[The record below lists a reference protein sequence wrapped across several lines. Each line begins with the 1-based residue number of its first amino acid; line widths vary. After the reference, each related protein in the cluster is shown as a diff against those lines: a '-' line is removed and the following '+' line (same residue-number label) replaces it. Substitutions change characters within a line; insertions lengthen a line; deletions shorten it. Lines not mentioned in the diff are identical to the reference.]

1 MITETELL
9 KTKFMNFGFK
19 KMYIDGELCDS
30 SAGTQQDIIC
40 PATGEVAATIAV
52 ASKEDTL
59 RALEAAERGFEYWS
73 KLSLQERNVW
83 IYKLR
88 DAIIER
94 KEEIHYAVMYEMGK
108 TWESADE
115 DIEMLIDALDYYPN
129 EMLRYRSQML
139 PDMAGTHTHLLVHEP
154 RGVAVGILAWN
165 FPILNVAYK
174 LAPALATGCSIILR
188 PSIEAPISAY
198 IVGEIAASIGFPAG
212 VINIITGKSADT
224 SIPLSTSIIPR
235 VLTMIGSSATGMK
248 LVAQSA
254 TSIKKLGLELGGNAP
269 ALIFEDCDMQAA
281 LDTMV
286 GLKFNNSG
294 QVCVTPNRIFVQA
307 SIYDEFVTKFKEMTA
322 ALKVGFGRGQG
333 VNMGPVINEKART
346 WIMGLIDE
354 AVEKG
359 ATKTFGGIP
368 EGMPEG
374 SSFLNPTILEGVTP
388 DMRCFKE
395 EIFGPVAA
403 IIKFENEEDLDPM
416 VNVPDVGLA
425 SYLFTNNL
433 ARVQKY
439 SKFIECGEVQVN
451 GVRYAIN
458 LPHGGQKD
466 SGLGHDCSHL
476 ALEDYL
482 YTKRISI
489 KL

>member
-1 MITETELL
+1 
-9 KTKFMNFGFK
+9 MNFGYK
-19 KMYIDGELCDS
+19 RMYIDGVLCDS
-30 SAGTQQDIIC
+30 AAESKKEIIC
-40 PATGEVAATIAV
+40 PATGEVIAELAV
-52 ASKEDTL
+52 ASVEDTE
-59 RALEAAERGFEYWS
+59 RALESAQKGFEYWS
-73 KLSLQERNVW
+73 KLTLAERNEW

-88 DAIIER
+88 AAVIER
-94 KEEIHYAVMYEMGK
+94 KDELHYAVMYELGK

-115 DIEMLIDALDYYPN
+115 DIEMIIDALDYYPN

-139 PDMAGTHTHLLVHEP
+139 PDLAGSHAHMLVHEP
-154 RGVAVGILAWN
+154 RGVAVSILAWN

-174 LAPALATGCSIILR
+174 VAPALAAGCSVIIR
-188 PSIEAPISAY
+188 PSIETPVSAY
-198 IVGEIAASIGFPAG
+198 LFGEICASVGLPAG
-212 VINIITGKSADT
+212 VVTVMTGSSRNT
-224 SIPLSTSIIPR
+224 SIPMSTSTIPR
-235 VLTMIGSSATGMK
+235 VLTMIGSSATGLK

-269 ALIFEDCDMQAA
+269 ALIFEDCDMEAA
-281 LDTMV
+281 LATMV

-307 SIYDEFVTKFKEMTA
+307 SIYDKFMEEFKARVA
-322 ALKVGFGRGQG
+322 ALKVGFGKDQG
-333 VNMGPVINEKART
+333 VNMGPVVNLTARERV
-346 WIMGLIDE
+346 MQM
-354 AVEKG
+354 VEDDVKSG
-359 ATKTFGGIP
+359 ATMSLGGIP

-374 SSFLNPTILEGVTP
+374 SSFMNPTILEGVTP

-403 IIKFENEEDLDPM
+403 IIKFNDEEDLDPM
-416 VNVPDVGLA
+416 VNVPDAGLA
-425 SYLFTNNL
+425 SYLFTNDL
-433 ARVQKY
+433 KRVQKY
-439 SKFIECGEVQVN
+439 SQFIECGEVQVN

-458 LPHGGQKD
+458 LPHGGMKD

>member
-1 MITETELL
+1 
-9 KTKFMNFGFK
+9 
-19 KMYIDGELCDS
+19 MYIDGQLCGS
-30 SAGTQQDIIC
+30 ESGLKREIIC
-40 PATGEVAATIAV
+40 PATGEAIAELDFASAA
-52 ASKEDTL
+52 DTQ
-59 RALEAAERGFEYWS
+59 RALESAQKGFEYWS
-73 KLSLQERNVW
+73 KLSLAERNEW
-83 IYKLR
+83 IYKIR
-88 DAIIER
+88 AAVIER
-94 KEEIHYAVMYEMGK
+94 KDELHYAVMYELGK

-115 DIEMLIDALDYYPN
+115 DIEMIIDALDYYPN

-139 PDMAGTHTHLLVHEP
+139 PDIAGTHAHMLVHEP
-154 RGVAVGILAWN
+154 RGVAVSILAWN

-174 LAPALATGCSIILR
+174 VAPALAAGCSVIIR
-188 PSIEAPISAY
+188 PSAETPVSAY
-198 IVGEIAASIGFPAG
+198 IFGEICASIGLPAG
-212 VINIITGKSADT
+212 VVTVMTGKSRDT
-224 SIPLSTSIIPR
+224 SIPMSTSTIPR
-235 VLTMIGSSATGMK
+235 VLTMIGSSSTGLK
-248 LVAQSA
+248 LVEQSA

-281 LDTMV
+281 LNTMV

-307 SIYDEFVTKFKEMTA
+307 SIYDEFMAKFKEMTA
-322 ALKVGFGRGQG
+322 ALKVGFGKDQG
-333 VNMGPVINEKART
+333 VNMGPVVNISARDRV
-346 WIMGLIDE
+346 MEMVQE
-354 AVEKG
+354 AVDAG
-359 ATKTFGGIP
+359 ATMSLGGIP

-374 SSFLNPTILEGVTP
+374 SSFMNPTILEGVTP
-388 DMRCFKE
+388 QMRCFKE

-403 IIKFENEEDLDPM
+403 IIKFNDEEDLDPM

-425 SYLFTNNL
+425 SYLFTNDL
-433 ARVQKY
+433 KRVQKY

-458 LPHGGQKD
+458 LPHGGMKD

-489 KL
+489 TL

>member
-1 MITETELL
+1 
-9 KTKFMNFGFK
+9 MNFGYK
-19 KMYIDGELCDS
+19 KMYIDGKLCDS
-30 SAGTQQDIIC
+30 STTSEIIC
-40 PATGEVAATIAV
+40 PGTGEVIATLATATV
-52 ASKEDTL
+52 EDSE
-59 RALEAAERGFEYWS
+59 RALISAQKGFEYWS
-73 KLSLQERNVW
+73 KLSLAERNEW

-88 DAIIER
+88 AAVIER
-94 KEEIHYAVMYEMGK
+94 QDEIHYAVMYELGK

-115 DIEMLIDALDYYPN
+115 DINMLIDALDYYPN

-139 PDMAGTHTHLLVHEP
+139 PDMAGTHAHMLVHEP
-154 RGVAVGILAWN
+154 RGVAVSILAWN

-174 LAPALATGCSIILR
+174 VAPALAAGCSVIIR
-188 PSIEAPISAY
+188 PSMDTPVSAY
-198 IVGEIAASIGFPAG
+198 IFGEICESIGLPAG
-212 VINIITGKSADT
+212 VVTILSGGSRTT
-224 SIPLSTSIIPR
+224 SIPLSTSTIPR
-235 VLTMIGSSATGMK
+235 VLTMIGSSATGLK

-269 ALIFEDCDMQAA
+269 ALIFEDCDMEAA
-281 LDTMV
+281 LNTMV

-307 SIYDEFVTKFKEMTA
+307 SIYDKFMEEFKARTA
-322 ALKVGFGRGQG
+322 ALKVGFGKDQG
-333 VNMGPVINEKART
+333 VNMGPVVNIAARER
-346 WIMGLIDE
+346 IMELVAE
-354 AVEKG
+354 AVADG
-359 ATKTFGGIP
+359 ATMSLGGIP

-388 DMRCFKE
+388 AMRCFRE
-395 EIFGPVAA
+395 EIFGPVAS
-403 IIKFENEEDLDPM
+403 IIKFNDEADLDPM

-425 SYLFTNNL
+425 SYLFTNDL
-433 ARVQKY
+433 KRVQKY
-439 SKFIECGEVQVN
+439 SSFIECGEVQVN

-458 LPHGGQKD
+458 LPHGGMKD

-489 KL
+489 AL

>member
-1 MITETELL
+1 M
-9 KTKFMNFGFK
+9 KFGTKN
-19 KMYIDGELCDS
+19 MYIDGKL
-30 SAGTQQDIIC
+30 TQGVAAKMQDIIS
-40 PATGEVAATIAV
+40 PATGEVVATIAI
-52 ASKEDTL
+52 ASKEDS
-59 RALEAAERGFEYWS
+59 EAALISAQKGFDYWS
-73 KLSLQERNVW
+73 KLSIAERNEW

-88 DAIIER
+88 SAIIER
-94 KEEIHYAVMYEMGK
+94 QDEIHYAVMYEMGK
-108 TWESADE
+108 TWESAEE
-115 DIEMLIDALDYYPN
+115 DIDMLIDALDYYPN

-174 LAPALATGCSIILR
+174 LAPALAAGCSIILR
-188 PSIEAPISAY
+188 PSIEAPVSAY
-198 IVGEIAASIGFPAG
+198 IVGEIAESIGFPAG
-212 VINIITGKSADT
+212 VITILTGRSGDT
-224 SIPLSTSIIPR
+224 SIPLSVSVIPR
-235 VLTMIGSSATGMK
+235 VLTMIGSSQTGCK

-281 LDTMV
+281 LNVMV
-286 GLKFNNSG
+286 GVKFNNSG

-307 SIYDEFVTKFKEMTA
+307 SIYDEFMARFKEMTA
-322 ALKVGFGRGQG
+322 ALKVGFGRDKGI
-333 VNMGPVINEKART
+333 NMGPVINVKAREH
-346 WIMGLIDE
+346 IMGIIDD
-354 AVEKG
+354 AVAQG
-359 ATKTFGGIP
+359 AVKSLGGIP

-374 SSFLNPTILEGVTP
+374 SSYLNPTILENVTP
-388 DMRCFKE
+388 EMRCFKE
-395 EIFGPVAA
+395 EMFGPVAT
-403 IIKFENEEDLDPM
+403 IIKFNSEEDLDPM

-433 ARVQKY
+433 KRVQKY
-439 SKFIECGEVQVN
+439 ASFIECGEVQVN
-451 GVRYAIN
+451 GIRYAIN

-489 KL
+489 TL

>member
-1 MITETELL
+1 
-9 KTKFMNFGFK
+9 MNFGHK
-19 KMYIDGELCDS
+19 KLYIDGALCES
-30 SAGTQQDIIC
+30 EAGLKRDIIC
-40 PATGEVAATIAV
+40 PATGEVIASLAIASAA
-52 ASKEDTL
+52 DTQ
-59 RALEAAERGFEYWS
+59 RALESAQKGFEYWS
-73 KLSLQERNVW
+73 TLSLAERNEW

-88 DAIIER
+88 AAVIER
-94 KEEIHYAVMYEMGK
+94 KDELHYAVMYELGK

-115 DIEMLIDALDYYPN
+115 DIEMIIDALDYYPN

-139 PDMAGTHTHLLVHEP
+139 PDIAGSHTHLLVHEP
-154 RGVAVGILAWN
+154 RGVAVAILAWN

-174 LAPALATGCSIILR
+174 VAPAIAAGCSVIIR
-188 PSIEAPISAY
+188 PSVETPVSAY
-198 IVGEIAASIGFPAG
+198 IFGEICASVGFPAG
-212 VINIITGKSADT
+212 VISVLTGSSKDT
-224 SIPLSTSIIPR
+224 SIPMSTSTIPR
-235 VLTMIGSSATGMK
+235 VLTMIGSSATGLK

-269 ALIFEDCDMQAA
+269 ALIFEDCDMEAA
-281 LDTMV
+281 LSTMV

-307 SIYDEFVTKFKEMTA
+307 SIYDEFMARFKEMTA
-322 ALKVGFGRGQG
+322 ALKVGFGKDKGI
-333 VNMGPVINEKART
+333 NMGPVINVKAREH
-346 WIMGLIDE
+346 IMSIVDE
-354 AVEKG
+354 AVAQG
-359 ATKTFGGIP
+359 AKKSLGGIP

-374 SSFLNPTILEGVTP
+374 TSYLNPTILEDVTP

-395 EIFGPVAA
+395 EMFGPVAT
-403 IIKFENEEDLDPM
+403 IIKFTDESDLDPM

-433 ARVQKY
+433 QRVQKY
-439 SKFIECGEVQVN
+439 SRFIECGEVQVN

>member
-1 MITETELL
+1 M
-9 KTKFMNFGFK
+9 KFGHK
-19 KMYIDGELCDS
+19 KMYIDGQLCGS
-30 SAGTQQDIIC
+30 ESGLKREIIC
-40 PATGEVAATIAV
+40 PATGEAIAELDFASAA
-52 ASKEDTL
+52 DTQ
-59 RALEAAERGFEYWS
+59 RALESAQKGFEYWS
-73 KLSLQERNVW
+73 KLSLAERNEW
-83 IYKLR
+83 IYKIR
-88 DAIIER
+88 AAVIER
-94 KEEIHYAVMYEMGK
+94 KDELHYAVMYELGK

-115 DIEMLIDALDYYPN
+115 DIEMIIDALDYYPN

-139 PDMAGTHTHLLVHEP
+139 PDIAGTHAHMLVHEP
-154 RGVAVGILAWN
+154 RGVAVSILAWN

-174 LAPALATGCSIILR
+174 VAPALAAGCSVIIR
-188 PSIEAPISAY
+188 PSAETPVSAY
-198 IVGEIAASIGFPAG
+198 IFGEICASIGLPAG
-212 VINIITGKSADT
+212 VVTVMTGKSRDT
-224 SIPLSTSIIPR
+224 SIPMSTSTIPR
-235 VLTMIGSSATGMK
+235 VLTMIGSSSTGLK
-248 LVAQSA
+248 LVEQSA

-281 LDTMV
+281 LNTMV

-307 SIYDEFVTKFKEMTA
+307 SIYDEFMAKFKEMTA
-322 ALKVGFGRGQG
+322 ALKVGFGKDQG
-333 VNMGPVINEKART
+333 VNMGPVVNISARDRV
-346 WIMGLIDE
+346 MEMVQE
-354 AVEKG
+354 AVDAG
-359 ATKTFGGIP
+359 ATMSLGGIP

-374 SSFLNPTILEGVTP
+374 SSFMNPTILEGVTP
-388 DMRCFKE
+388 QMRCFKE

-403 IIKFENEEDLDPM
+403 IIKFNDEEDLDPM

-425 SYLFTNNL
+425 SYLFTNDL
-433 ARVQKY
+433 KRVQKY

-458 LPHGGQKD
+458 LPHGGMKD

-489 KL
+489 TL

>member
-1 MITETELL
+1 
-9 KTKFMNFGFK
+9 MNFGHK
-19 KMYIDGELCDS
+19 KMYIDGKLCDS
-30 SAGTQQDIIC
+30 SNGSQSDIIC
-40 PATGEVAATIAV
+40 PGTGEVIATLAT
-52 ASKEDTL
+52 ATKEDSE
-59 RALEAAERGFEYWS
+59 RALESAQKGFEYWS
-73 KLSLQERNVW
+73 KLTLAERNEW

-88 DAIIER
+88 DAVIAR
-94 KEEIHYAVMYEMGK
+94 KDEIHYAVMYELGK

-115 DIEMLIDALDYYPN
+115 DIDMLIDALDYYPN

-139 PDMAGTHTHLLVHEP
+139 PDIAGTHTHLLVHEP
-154 RGVAVGILAWN
+154 RGVAVAILAWN

-174 LAPALATGCSIILR
+174 VAPALAAGCSVIIR
-188 PSIEAPISAY
+188 PSIDTPVSAY
-198 IVGEIAASIGFPAG
+198 IFGEICESIGLPAG
-212 VINIITGKSADT
+212 VVTILTGRSGET
-224 SIPLSTSIIPR
+224 SIPLSVSTIPR
-235 VLTMIGSSATGMK
+235 VLTMIGSSQTGLK

-269 ALIFEDCDMQAA
+269 ALIFEDCDMEKA
-281 LDTMV
+281 LNTMV

-307 SIYDEFVTKFKEMTA
+307 SIYDKFMEGFTARTK
-322 ALKVGFGRGQG
+322 ALKVGFGKDQG
-333 VNMGPVINEKART
+333 INMGPVVNLAAREH
-346 WIMGLIDE
+346 IMKLVQD
-354 AVEKG
+354 AVDMG
-359 ATKTFGGIP
+359 AKKSLGGIP

-374 SSFLNPTILEGVTP
+374 SSYLNPTILENVTP
-388 DMRCFKE
+388 DMRIFKE
-395 EIFGPVAA
+395 EIFGPVAS
-403 IIKFENEEDLDPM
+403 IIKFNDESDLDPM

-425 SYLFTNNL
+425 SYLFTNDL
-433 ARVQKY
+433 QRVQKY

-458 LPHGGQKD
+458 LPHGGMKD

-489 KL
+489 AQ

>member
-1 MITETELL
+1 
-9 KTKFMNFGFK
+9 MNFGYK
-19 KMYIDGELCDS
+19 RMYIDGKLTDGV
-30 SAGTQQDIIC
+30 AAAKRDIIC
-40 PATGEVAATIAV
+40 PATGEPAATIAI
-52 ASKEDTL
+52 ASIEDTDA
-59 RALEAAERGFEYWS
+59 ALASAQRGFDFWS
-73 KLSLQERNVW
+73 KLSLAERNEW

-88 DAIIER
+88 AAIIER

-174 LAPALATGCSIILR
+174 LAPALAAGCSIILR
-188 PSIEAPISAY
+188 PSVEAPISAY
-198 IVGEIAASIGFPAG
+198 IVGEIAESIGFPAG
-212 VINIITGKSADT
+212 VINIITGGSAAT
-224 SIPLSTSIIPR
+224 SIPLSTSTIPR
-235 VLTMIGSSATGMK
+235 VLTMIGSSATGCK

-269 ALIFEDCDMQAA
+269 ALIFEDCDMEAA
-281 LDTMV
+281 LDVMV
-286 GLKFNNSG
+286 GVKFNNSG

-307 SIYDEFVTKFKEMTA
+307 SIYDEFMAKFKERTA
-322 ALKVGFGRGQG
+322 ALKVGFGRDKGI
-333 VNMGPVINEKART
+333 NMGPVINVKARER
-346 WIMGLIDE
+346 IMEIIDE
-354 AVEKG
+354 AVAMG
-359 ATKTFGGIP
+359 AVKSFGGLP

-395 EIFGPVAA
+395 EMFGPVAT
-403 IIKFENEEDLDPM
+403 IIKFTDESDLDPM

-433 ARVQKY
+433 KRVQKY
-439 SKFIECGEVQVN
+439 ASFIECGEVQVN
-451 GVRYAIN
+451 GIRYAIN

>member
-1 MITETELL
+1 
-9 KTKFMNFGFK
+9 MNFGHK
-19 KMYIDGELCDS
+19 KMYIDGKLCDS
-30 SAGTQQDIIC
+30 VAGKQADIIC
-40 PATGEVAATIAV
+40 PATGEVIAQLAV
-52 ASKEDTL
+52 AAVEDTE
-59 RALEAAERGFEYWS
+59 RALETAQKGFEYWS
-73 KLSLQERNVW
+73 KLSLAERNEW

-88 DAIIER
+88 AAVIER
-94 KEEIHYAVMYEMGK
+94 KEELHYAVMYELGK

-115 DIEMLIDALDYYPN
+115 DIDMIIDALDYYPN

-139 PDMAGTHTHLLVHEP
+139 PDIAGSHTHMLVHEP
-154 RGVAVGILAWN
+154 RGVAVSILAWN

-174 LAPALATGCSIILR
+174 VAPALAAGCSVIIR
-188 PSIEAPISAY
+188 PSIDTPVSAY
-198 IVGEIAASIGFPAG
+198 IFGEICASIDFPAG
-212 VINIITGKSADT
+212 VVTVLTGRSGET
-224 SIPLSTSIIPR
+224 SIPLSTSTIPR
-235 VLTMIGSSATGMK
+235 ILTMIGSSSTGLK

-269 ALIFEDCDMQAA
+269 ALIFEDCDMEAA
-281 LDTMV
+281 LGTMV

-307 SIYDEFVTKFKEMTA
+307 SIYDKFMEEFKARTA
-322 ALKVGFGRGQG
+322 ALKVGFGKDQG
-333 VNMGPVINEKART
+333 VNMGPVVNIAARER
-346 WIMGLIDE
+346 LL
-354 AVEKG
+354 ALVEETVAAG
-359 ATKTFGGIP
+359 ATMSLGGIP

-374 SSFLNPTILEGVTP
+374 SSFMNPTILEGVTP
-388 DMRCFKE
+388 DLRIFKE
-395 EIFGPVAA
+395 EIFGPIAS
-403 IIKFENEEDLDPM
+403 IIKFDNEEDLDPM

-425 SYLFTNNL
+425 SYLFTNDL
-433 ARVQKY
+433 RRVQKY
-439 SKFIECGEVQVN
+439 SQFIECGEVQVN

-458 LPHGGQKD
+458 LPHGGMKD

>member
-1 MITETELL
+1 
-9 KTKFMNFGFK
+9 MNFGNK
-19 KMYIDGELCDS
+19 KMYIDGQLCES
-30 SAGTQQDIIC
+30 EAGLKREIIC
-40 PATGEVAATIAV
+40 PATGEVIAELDFASAA
-52 ASKEDTL
+52 DTQ
-59 RALEAAERGFEYWS
+59 RALESAQKGFEYWS
-73 KLSLQERNVW
+73 KLSLAERNEW
-83 IYKLR
+83 IYKIR
-88 DAIIER
+88 AAVIER
-94 KEEIHYAVMYEMGK
+94 KDELHYAVMYELGK

-115 DIEMLIDALDYYPN
+115 DIEMIIDALDYYPN

-139 PDMAGTHTHLLVHEP
+139 PDIAGTHAHMLVHEP
-154 RGVAVGILAWN
+154 RGVAVSILAWN

-174 LAPALATGCSIILR
+174 VAPALAAGCSVIIR
-188 PSIEAPISAY
+188 PSAETPVSAY
-198 IVGEIAASIGFPAG
+198 IFGEICASVGLPAG
-212 VINIITGKSADT
+212 VVTVMTGSSRNT
-224 SIPLSTSIIPR
+224 SIPMSTSTIPR
-235 VLTMIGSSATGMK
+235 VLTMIGSSSTGLK
-248 LVAQSA
+248 LVEQSA

-281 LDTMV
+281 LNTMV

-307 SIYDEFVTKFKEMTA
+307 SIYDEFMAKFKEMTA
-322 ALKVGFGRGQG
+322 ALKVGFGKDQG
-333 VNMGPVINEKART
+333 VNMGPVVNISARDRV
-346 WIMGLIDE
+346 MEMVQE
-354 AVEKG
+354 AVDSG
-359 ATKTFGGIP
+359 ATMSLGGIP

-374 SSFLNPTILEGVTP
+374 SSFMNPTILEGVTP

-403 IIKFENEEDLDPM
+403 IIKFNDEADLDPM

-425 SYLFTNNL
+425 SYLFTNDL
-433 ARVQKY
+433 KRVQKY

-458 LPHGGQKD
+458 LPHGGMKD

-489 KL
+489 TL

>member
-1 MITETELL
+1 
-9 KTKFMNFGFK
+9 MNFGYK
-19 KMYIDGELCDS
+19 KMYIDGQLCDS
-30 SAGTQQDIIC
+30 VAGTTKDIIS
-40 PATGEVAATIAV
+40 PATGEVIATLAI
-52 ASKEDTL
+52 ASKEDTEL
-59 RALEAAERGFEYWS
+59 ALVSAQKGFDYWS
-73 KLSLQERNVW
+73 KLSIAERNEW

-88 DAIIER
+88 AAIIER
-94 KEEIHYAVMYEMGK
+94 QDEIHYAVMYEMGK

-115 DIEMLIDALDYYPN
+115 DINMLIDALDYYAN
-129 EMLRYRSQML
+129 EILRYRSEML
-139 PDMAGTHTHLLVHEP
+139 PDIAGTHAHMLVHEP

-174 LAPALATGCSIILR
+174 IAPALAAGCSIILR
-188 PSIEAPISAY
+188 PSVDSPVSAY
-198 IVGEIAASIGFPAG
+198 IVGEIAASIGFPSG
-212 VINIITGKSADT
+212 VITILTGSSRDT
-224 SIPLSTSIIPR
+224 SIPMSESIIPR
-235 VLTMIGSSATGMK
+235 VLTMIGSSATGRK

-269 ALIFEDCDMQAA
+269 ALIFEDCDMDAA
-281 LDTMV
+281 LATMV

-307 SIYDEFVTKFKEMTA
+307 SIYDEFMARFKEMTA
-322 ALKVGFGRGQG
+322 ALKVGFGKDKGI
-333 VNMGPVINEKART
+333 NMGPVINVKAREH
-346 WIMGLIDE
+346 IMSIVDE
-354 AVEKG
+354 AVAQG
-359 ATKTFGGIP
+359 AKKSLGGIP

-374 SSFLNPTILEGVTP
+374 TSYLNPTILEDVTP

-395 EIFGPVAA
+395 EMFGPVAT
-403 IIKFENEEDLDPM
+403 IIKFTDESDLDPM

-433 ARVQKY
+433 TRVQKY
-439 SKFIECGEVQVN
+439 SRFIECGEVQVN

>member
-1 MITETELL
+1 
-9 KTKFMNFGFK
+9 MNFGFK
-19 KMYIDGELCDS
+19 KMYIDGKLCEGV
-30 SAGTQQDIIC
+30 AAKRQDIIS

-52 ASKEDTL
+52 ASKEDT
-59 RALEAAERGFEYWS
+59 EAALQSAQRGFDFWS
-73 KLSLQERNVW
+73 KLSLAERNEW

-88 DAIIER
+88 AAIIER
-94 KEEIHYAVMYEMGK
+94 QDEIHYAVMYEMGK
-108 TWESADE
+108 TWESAEE
-115 DIEMLIDALDYYPN
+115 DINMLIDALDYYPN

-174 LAPALATGCSIILR
+174 LAPALAAGCSIILR

-198 IVGEIAASIGFPAG
+198 IVGEIAESIGFPAG
-212 VINIITGKSADT
+212 VINIITGRSPET
-224 SIPLSTSIIPR
+224 SIPLSESIIPR

-281 LDTMV
+281 LNVMV

-307 SIYDEFVTKFKEMTA
+307 SIYDEFMAKFKEMTA
-322 ALKVGFGRGQG
+322 ALKVGFGRDKGI
-333 VNMGPVINEKART
+333 NMGPVINVKARDY
-346 WIMGLIDE
+346 IMGIIDD
-354 AVEKG
+354 AVAQG
-359 ATKTFGGIP
+359 AVKSLGGIP

-374 SSFLNPTILEGVTP
+374 TSYLNPTILEGVTP
-388 DMRCFKE
+388 EMRCFKE
-395 EIFGPVAA
+395 EMFGPVAT
-403 IIKFENEEDLDPM
+403 IIKFTDESDLDPM

-425 SYLFTNNL
+425 SYLFTNDL
-433 ARVQKY
+433 KRVQKY
-439 SKFIECGEVQVN
+439 SSFIECGEVQVN

-489 KL
+489 AR

>member
-1 MITETELL
+1 
-9 KTKFMNFGFK
+9 
-19 KMYIDGELCDS
+19 MYIDGQLCDS
-30 SAGTQQDIIC
+30 VAGTTKDIIS
-40 PATGEVAATIAV
+40 PATGEVIATLAI
-52 ASKEDTL
+52 ASKEDTEL
-59 RALEAAERGFEYWS
+59 ALVSAQKGFDYWS
-73 KLSLQERNVW
+73 KLSIAERNEW

-88 DAIIER
+88 AAIIER
-94 KEEIHYAVMYEMGK
+94 QDEIHYAVMYEMGK

-115 DIEMLIDALDYYPN
+115 DINMLIDALDYYAN
-129 EMLRYRSQML
+129 EILRYRSEML
-139 PDMAGTHTHLLVHEP
+139 PDIAGTHAHMLVHEP

-174 LAPALATGCSIILR
+174 IAPALAAGCSIILR
-188 PSIEAPISAY
+188 PSVDSPVSAY
-198 IVGEIAASIGFPAG
+198 IVGEIAASIGFPSG
-212 VINIITGKSADT
+212 VITILTGSSRDT
-224 SIPLSTSIIPR
+224 SIPMSESIIPR
-235 VLTMIGSSATGMK
+235 VLTMIGSSATGRK

-269 ALIFEDCDMQAA
+269 ALIFEDCDMDAA
-281 LDTMV
+281 LATMV

-307 SIYDEFVTKFKEMTA
+307 SIYDEFMARFKEMTA
-322 ALKVGFGRGQG
+322 ALKVGFGKDKGI
-333 VNMGPVINEKART
+333 NMGPVINVKAREH
-346 WIMGLIDE
+346 IMSIVDE
-354 AVEKG
+354 AVAQG
-359 ATKTFGGIP
+359 AKKSLGGIP

-374 SSFLNPTILEGVTP
+374 TSYLNPTILEDVTP

-395 EIFGPVAA
+395 EMFGPVAT
-403 IIKFENEEDLDPM
+403 IIKFTDESDLDPM

-433 ARVQKY
+433 TRVQKY
-439 SKFIECGEVQVN
+439 SRFIECGEVQVN